1 MRQKSIVYFLISF
14 SAGVVVWL
22 SFSFGLFWGFENFA
36 EDLLFSRKPING
48 KLAIVAI
55 DDESIN
61 HIGQWPWPREVF
73 AKVLLK
79 LNENPP
85 LAVGFDVMLSEPSRQ
100 GQDDDK
106 ILKDALAKL
115 SYPVIM
121 PVEALPLI
129 LEKDKTPLALNF
141 LKPLEIFRNQN
152 SVSLGMVNLISDSD
166 SVVRRFPLF
175 VSDREKKEKFS
186 AFSYEI
192 AKKSGLEIPNERTLQ
207 NINPVRSPISE
218 IFADAVGRRIS
229 NGINR
234 IVYSAPAGS
243 VRKAPLLRLLEKEPG
258 LDFQDKIIFIGATA
272 PDLQDQKSTPF
283 SKGVEM
289 PGVEIQANI
298 ANMLLSGYRLS
309 ALSDSFTFIWI
320 LLAALFPSVLFLSR
334 AFLRGI
340 KPRRK
345 DSNNTRSS
353 PQQAAE
359 YFGKVRDLFLERDG
373 TALFGNMLAG
383 AGHLLAAVILFQNG
397 IAANLIHINFA
408 WILSLAS
415 LFSYRFFS
423 VKKEKR
429 EIKNLFSKYVS
440 RDVLAE
446 ILRNPG
452 KVSLGGEEKEITIL
466 FCDIRGFTALSEQTT
481 PRELVSLLNRYFSAM
496 TEKILEKGGVLD
508 KYIGDAIMAF
518 WGAPIE
524 NENQADGAFEAAL
537 GMLENLEELNK
548 ELKSTG
554 KPEIRIGIGIYTGRA
569 VVGNVGSHLR
579 FDYTAI
585 GDSVN
590 TASRLEGL
598 TKEYKTN
605 IIIGESVKNKL
616 KKNYNLKFLDSV
628 IVKGKLKPVNI
639 YGLE

>member
-1 MRQKSIVYFLISF
+1 MEPPILELKNVSVSYGHHKILDDISF
-14 SAGVVVWL
+14 SLEKG
-22 SFSFGLFWGFENFA
+22 
-36 EDLLFSRKPING
+36 DT
-48 KLAIVAI
+48 LAI
-55 DDESIN
+55 
-61 HIGQWPWPREVF
+61 IGPNGSG
-73 AKVLLK
+73 KTTLLK
-79 LNENPP
+79 AILNIIPY
-85 LAVGFDVMLSEPSRQ
+85 Q
-100 GQDDDK
+100 GE
-106 ILKDALAKL
+106 ILKNQDIKIGYTPQKL
-115 SYPVIM
+115 DI
-121 PVEALPLI
+121 ERDLPLTI
-129 LEKDKTPLALNF
+129 NEFLN
-141 LKPLEIFRNQN
+141 L
-152 SVSLGMVNLISDSD
+152 
-166 SVVRRFPLF
+166 
-175 VSDREKKEKFS
+175 
-186 AFSYEI
+186 Y
-192 AKKSGLEIPNERTLQ
+192 
-207 NINPVRSPISE
+207 
-218 IFADAVGRRIS
+218 
-229 NGINR
+229 
-234 IVYSAPAGS
+234 S
-243 VRKAPLLRLLEKEPG
+243 VRNSIPL
-258 LDFQDKIIFIGATA
+258 DK
-272 PDLQDQKSTPF
+272 
-283 SKGVEM
+283 
-289 PGVEIQANI
+289 
-298 ANMLLSGYRLS
+298 
-309 ALSDSFTFIWI
+309 
-320 LLAALFPSVLFLSR
+320 SR
-334 AFLRGI
+334 TFLRGI